1 MNLSALYFQNT
12 HDMDEYIGNVQY
24 GGDQQHPRFC
34 LGVVFDNSGLNGQY
48 SYGLRFN
55 SSNNNAEVY
64 NTISQTPI
72 TKPFVK

>member
-1 MNLSALYFQNT
+1 
-12 HDMDEYIGNVQY
+12 MDDYITDDNY
-24 GGDQQHPRFC
+24 GADSNEHQRLC
-34 LGVVFDNSGLNGQY
+34 LGVVVDSDGQGHY

-55 SSNNNAEVY
+55 SSNNNDEIY